1 MPVVA
6 LVGQQARS
14 AIGGDYQQEVDLV
27 SLFKDVAHD
36 YVHVASSAEQVRH
49 LIDRAIRIAMERRAV
64 TCVILPNDV
73 QALPAVPVPPREHG
87 TVHTGIGHT
96 SHANVPDRA
105 ALQNAADLLNRG
117 ERVAMLVGAG
127 ALDAGDEIL
136 QVSERLGAGI

>member
-14 AIGGDYQQEVDLV
+14 AIGADYQQEVDLV

-36 YVHVASSAEQVRH
+36 YVHVASSAQQVRH
-49 LIDRAIRIAMERRAV
+49 LIDRAVRIAMERRAV

-73 QALPAVPVPPREHG
+73 QDLEAVPEPPREHG
-87 TVHTGIGHT
+87 VVRTGIGYT
-96 SHANVPDRA
+96 SHANVPAQA
-105 ALQNAADLLNRG
+105 ALQNAANLLNQG

-127 ALDAGDEIL
+127 ALDATDE
-136 QVSERLGAGI
+136 V